1 MNRQQLR
8 ACLKDVKGLHAEFW
22 SIPTNVPELVELVS
36 GCAIK
41 NRYRYILPNPQSRVK
56 LPVLEP
62 SDPTSGY
69 INGNYV
75 RVRAC
80 STSIEMEKFNYVGYD
95 IQLD

>member
-8 ACLKDVKGLHAEFW
+8 ACLRDVKGLHAEFW

-69 INGNYV
+69 MNGNYV
-75 RVRAC
+75 RVRITIL
-80 STSIEMEKFNYVGYD
+80 TSVRAAEIEKLFN
-95 IQLD
+95 LTR